1 MASSG
6 KQALKQRERVLDLL
20 KEGRSLW
27 PSERYPK
34 AFNERHAHFVWGL
47 TQGLS
52 YAEAMGLAGYAYETA
67 KKLQETRAVAYARMQ
82 YRRERA
88 TEVRTM
94 MEDRALSMAEDMI
107 KLLKPKDLVPIVEK
121 HSNATVIDDDE
132 NWAMTDETDTKLAS
146 ASRLAYHSDSD
157 QALGFA
163 QGRSEGVDDR
173 VPQPP
178 DFLTA
183 LTPP

>member
-146 ASRLAYHSDSD
+146 ASRPAYHSDSTL
-157 QALGFA
+157 APP
-163 QGRSEGVDDR
+163 QGRSKSVDDR
-173 VPQPP
+173 VPQSP